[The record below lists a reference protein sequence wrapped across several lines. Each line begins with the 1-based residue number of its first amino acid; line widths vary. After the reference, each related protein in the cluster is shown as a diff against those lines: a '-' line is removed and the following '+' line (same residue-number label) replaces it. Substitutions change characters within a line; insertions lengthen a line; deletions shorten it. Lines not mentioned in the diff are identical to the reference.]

1 MALTLRRGTPADAAA
16 CGVIDY
22 EAFKTLAEQH
32 GFPPDFPSPGIATG
46 VCAML
51 LAHPGIYGVV
61 AELDGQIV
69 GSNFLDERSAI
80 AGIGPISVSPRVQ
93 NGTIGRQLM
102 KAVLGRAA
110 EKRFPGVR
118 LVQSAYHNRSLCL
131 YTKLGFQTREPLSV
145 MQGRA
150 IGGTLPGY
158 TVRAAAAADAAA
170 CNQLCQRVHGHER
183 AGELADAIRQ
193 GSARVVERLGRI
205 TAYATRVAFFGH
217 AVADTTDDL
226 KALVMASPDF
236 LGPGFVV
243 PTRNYEL
250 FRWCLDQGLRLVMQ
264 MTLMTIGLYNDPA
277 GAYLPSVLY

>member
-1 MALTLRRGTPADAAA
+1 MALTLRRAIPADAAA

-22 EAFKTLAEQH
+22 EAFEAIAEKH

-102 KAVLGRAA
+102 EAVLERAA

-131 YTKLGFQTREPLSV
+131 YTRLGFQSREPLSV
-145 MQGRA
+145 MQGKPL
-150 IGGTLPGY
+150 GHPLPG
-158 TVRAAAAADAAA
+158 VRQATAADAAA
-170 CNQLCQRVHGHER
+170 CN
-183 AGELADAIRQ
+183 
-193 GSARVVERLGRI
+193 RL
-205 TAYATRVAFFGH
+205 
-217 AVADTTDDL
+217 
-226 KALVMASPDF
+226 
-236 LGPGFVV
+236 
-243 PTRNYEL
+243 
-250 FRWCLDQGLRLVMQ
+250 
-264 MTLMTIGLYNDPA
+264 
-277 GAYLPSVLY
+277 

>member
-1 MALTLRRGTPADAAA
+1 MALTLRRAIPADAAA
-16 CGVIDY
+16 CGVVDY

-32 GFPPDFPSPGIATG
+32 GFPPDFPSPEIATG

-93 NGTIGRQLM
+93 NGSIGRHLM
-102 KAVLGRAA
+102 QAVLERAA

-145 MQGRA
+145 MQGTP
-150 IGGTLPGY
+150 IGGALLGY
-158 TVRAAAAADAAA
+158 TVRAASAADGAP
-170 CNQLCQRVHGHER
+170 CNRLCRQVHGHDR
-183 AGELADAIRQ
+183 AGKLADAIRQ
-193 GSARVVERLGRI
+193 GTARVVERHGRI
-205 TAYATRVAFFGH
+205 TGYTTQVAFFGH
-217 AVADTTDDL
+217 AIAETTDDL

-236 LGPGFVV
+236 QGPGFLV
-243 PTRNYEL
+243 PTRNYEI